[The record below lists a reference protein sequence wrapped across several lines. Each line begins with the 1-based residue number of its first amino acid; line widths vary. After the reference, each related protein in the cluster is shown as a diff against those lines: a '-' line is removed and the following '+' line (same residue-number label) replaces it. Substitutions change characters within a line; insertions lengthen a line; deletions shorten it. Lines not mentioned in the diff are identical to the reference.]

1 MLSNKRFNSV
11 IFELFIE
18 GRKLNIS
25 HGFIT
30 QPYFA
35 ILKKIRLNS
44 TQYFIM
50 KINVKYFLNLY
61 KKCTAKPSSF
71 FSY

>member
-1 MLSNKRFNSV
+1 MLSNKRFNSI

-25 HGFIT
+25 HVFIT

-61 KKCTAKPSSF
+61 KKCTAKPYSSF
-71 FSY
+71 SY

>member
-1 MLSNKRFNSV
+1 MLSNKRFNSI

-44 TQYFIM
+44 TQNFHHE
-50 KINVKYFLNLY
+50 N
-61 KKCTAKPSSF
+61 
-71 FSY
+71 

>member
-1 MLSNKRFNSV
+1 MLSNKRFNPI

-25 HGFIT
+25 HVFIT

-61 KKCTAKPSSF
+61 KKCTAKPYSSF
-71 FSY
+71 SY

>member
-1 MLSNKRFNSV
+1 MLSNKRFNLI
-11 IFELFIE
+11 IFDLFIE

-25 HGFIT
+25 HVFIK

-50 KINVKYFLNLY
+50 KINVHEMLTLN
-61 KKCTAKPSSF
+61 TF
-71 FSY
+71 

>member
-1 MLSNKRFNSV
+1 MLSNKRFNPI

-25 HGFIT
+25 HVFIT

-61 KKCTAKPSSF
+61 KKCTAKPYSF

>member
-1 MLSNKRFNSV
+1 MLSNKRFNSI

-25 HGFIT
+25 HVFIT

-61 KKCTAKPSSF
+61 KKCTAKPYSF

>member
-1 MLSNKRFNSV
+1 MLSNKRFNLI

-25 HGFIT
+25 HVFIT

-44 TQYFIM
+44 TQNFHHE
-50 KINVKYFLNLY
+50 N
-61 KKCTAKPSSF
+61 
-71 FSY
+71 